1 MSIYINRDCRSY
13 TTTSTCAST
22 TCSSMHYHCSMSP
35 STEESK
41 HRSLDRGE
49 GNQRGK
55 KWGEEI
61 NKEPGGRRE
70 RKTHRRLQLALLLA
84 DRWQLVAG
92 DRERR
97 PPERGGSLRASVRV
111 RGCCA
116 CVGVR
121 DWGGR
126 GCESRL
132 KCFVGWPCPR
142 KCRYVSGPRE
152 WASSL

>member
-1 MSIYINRDCRSY
+1 
-13 TTTSTCAST
+13 
-22 TCSSMHYHCSMSP
+22 MSP

-97 PPERGGSLRASVRV
+97 PPERGEPACVRPSARVLRV
-111 RGCCA
+111 RG
-116 CVGVR
+116 GE
-121 DWGGR
+121 GLR
-126 GCESRL
+126 GQGL
-132 KCFVGWPCPR
+132 
-142 KCRYVSGPRE
+142 RE
-152 WASSL
+152 QAEVLRGLAMSKKVQIRVQPT

>member
-70 RKTHRRLQLALLLA
+70 RKTHRRLQLALVLA

-97 PPERGGSLRASVRV
+97 PPERGEPACVRPSARVLRV
-111 RGCCA
+111 RG
-116 CVGVR
+116 GEGLR
-121 DWGGR
+121 GR

-142 KCRYVSGPRE
+142 KCRYVSSPRE